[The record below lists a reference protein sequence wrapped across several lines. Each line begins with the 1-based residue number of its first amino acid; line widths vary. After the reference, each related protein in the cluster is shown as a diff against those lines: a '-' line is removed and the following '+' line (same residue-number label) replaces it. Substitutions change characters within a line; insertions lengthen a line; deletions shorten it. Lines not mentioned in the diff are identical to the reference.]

1 MDSVT
6 KRKRALIN
14 AAYFILILGLFYLF
28 MTYAFWLFFPFI
40 LAFFIA
46 MAIQKPVNFFVD
58 KTPLKKGFV
67 SVLFVL
73 LIVAVM
79 GFLLSV
85 LGIKIVAELK
95 GFFAYVGKLT
105 EDFPTF
111 VVNVR
116 DAIIH
121 RIDFLPDRIESSVAE
136 SISDFSER
144 LLNSSSDTGGAGSVS
159 GAFPSG
165 FDFGI
170 LTAPL
175 NGVWSTA
182 KQIPS
187 VIIAIVIGI
196 IACCF
201 MTSDYD
207 RIAGFIKRQ
216 ISPKKRRDLSEA
228 KTILFSSLGKMTK
241 SYVTIICITFA
252 EMLLG
257 MNVLRLIG
265 VYTGGYIVPLSIVVA
280 LIDIVPVL
288 GTGTVLVPWAL
299 YSFIIG
305 DNGFGFGLAVIYI
318 VISVIRQIIE
328 PKLVAANLGLPS
340 VVVIMGMYI
349 GLRLFRFVGLFI
361 VPIVI
366 VMVKLLNDK
375 GIVSLWKTAAQDEPE
390 EPSAELPASG
400 DSTPKHEPK
409 HQ

>member
-1 MDSVT
+1 
-6 KRKRALIN
+6 
-14 AAYFILILGLFYLF
+14 
-28 MTYAFWLFFPFI
+28 
-40 LAFFIA
+40 
-46 MAIQKPVNFFVD
+46 
-58 KTPLKKGFV
+58 
-67 SVLFVL
+67 
-73 LIVAVM
+73 
-79 GFLLSV
+79 
-85 LGIKIVAELK
+85 
-95 GFFAYVGKLT
+95 
-105 EDFPTF
+105 
-111 VVNVR
+111 
-116 DAIIH
+116 
-121 RIDFLPDRIESSVAE
+121 
-136 SISDFSER
+136 
-144 LLNSSSDTGGAGSVS
+144 
-159 GAFPSG
+159 
-165 FDFGI
+165 
-170 LTAPL
+170 
-175 NGVWSTA
+175 
-182 KQIPS
+182 
-187 VIIAIVIGI
+187 
-196 IACCF
+196 

-207 RIAGFIKRQ
+207 RIAVFIKRQ

-257 MNVLRLIG
+257 MNVMRRIG

-280 LIDIVPVL
+280 PIDIVPVL